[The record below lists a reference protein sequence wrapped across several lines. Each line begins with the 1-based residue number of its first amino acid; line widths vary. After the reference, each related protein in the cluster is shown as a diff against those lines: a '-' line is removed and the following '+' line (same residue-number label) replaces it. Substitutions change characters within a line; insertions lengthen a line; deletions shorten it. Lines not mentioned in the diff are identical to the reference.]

1 MTLPAIYSVQC
12 GADRQRA
19 NSDQRACG
27 TQRAVP
33 SVQYL
38 ACRDKRA
45 LNGVHEMTYRQCKM
59 HRSQVVSAGPVVT
72 IVLAVKSHKTHTAS
86 V

>member
-1 MTLPAIYSVQC
+1 M
-12 GADRQRA
+12 
-19 NSDQRACG
+19 
-27 TQRAVP
+27 QRAVP

-72 IVLAVKSHKTHTAS
+72 IVLAVKSHKTHKTHTAS
-86 V
+86 VEFLTRKPI